1 MNYHETG
8 KCLPLPVQ
16 VADRRQMFLEVR
28 TVSFSKNFT
37 EHLTAAGTV

>member
-1 MNYHETG
+1 MNYNMTESR
-8 KCLPLPVQ
+8 LPLPMQ

-28 TVSFSKNFT
+28 TVSFSNNFA